1 MFVIVGATGKVGGAA
16 ATELRRRGLPVRAV
30 LRDVSRGERLTQLG
44 CELAQADLLDTQAVA
59 RALQGAEGALV
70 ICPLRANGDDP
81 ASDAQRIIDSLGEA
95 IDIARPRAVV
105 AISDYGAQVPAGT
118 GVTLIFHRLE
128 ARLAKTA
135 TAMTFLRSAEHMQ
148 NSARHVRAARER
160 GVLVSLHHPVTKLY
174 PTVSAPDVGLIA
186 ADLLVETPPQP
197 GTPRIVH
204 VEGPRRYSA
213 QDAAQVFERIVQRP
227 VVPHALER
235 ERWISALLAGGL
247 SEGYAQLVAELQDA
261 HNAGHID
268 IEAGVGEVRRGTTEL
283 ERALI
288 R

>member
-1 MFVIVGATGKVGGAA
+1 MFVILGATGRVGGAA

-30 LRDVSRGERLTQLG
+30 LRDMTRGERLAQLG
-44 CELAQADLLDTQAVA
+44 CELAQADLLDPQAVA

-81 ASDAQRIIDSLGEA
+81 AADAQRIIDSLGDA

-105 AISDYGAQVPAGT
+105 VISDYGAQVPAGT

-128 ARLAKTA
+128 ARLRKTSVP
-135 TAMTFLRSAEHMQ
+135 MTFLRSAEHMQ
-148 NSARHVRAARER
+148 NSARHLRAARER

-186 ADLLVETPPQP
+186 ADLLGEPPPSP

-204 VEGPRRYSA
+204 AEGPRRYSA
-213 QDAAQVFERIVQRP
+213 QDVAKVFERIVERP
-227 VVPHALER
+227 VVPQALER
-235 ERWISALLAGGL
+235 ERWLPALLAGGL
-247 SEGYAQLVAELQDA
+247 SAAYAQLVAELQDA

-268 IEAGVGEVRRGTTEL
+268 AEAGVGEVRRGATEL